1 MDTPAR
7 VAVAVVSAVLILG
20 LLIWAR
26 GDEHHRGDDVG
37 SLGPI
42 ATPTATTSGDSHG

>member
-1 MDTPAR
+1 VSTTAR
-7 VAVAVVSAVLILG
+7 WVVAAVAVLLVLG

-37 SLGPI
+37 SV
-42 ATPTATTSGDSHG
+42 ATVGQ